1 MLSAAFMLR
10 KANINTTSAINIK
23 LASSVGQPPISGDL
37 NRARAMPFRRTKNTM
52 QASTTKAAST
62 SKVPISTS
70 YNPPNPAKARC
81 VPNKPSMTISSNSML
96 MTTKP
101 T

>member
-1 MLSAAFMLR
+1 MLR
-10 KANINTTSAINIK
+10 NANINTTSAIKIK

-37 NRARAMPFRRTKNTM
+37 NRAKAMPLRRTKNTT
-52 QASTTKAAST
+52 QANTTRAASI
-62 SKVPISTS
+62 SNVPINTS
-70 YNPPNPAKARC
+70 YNPPNPAKARW

-96 MTTKP
+96 MTTNP